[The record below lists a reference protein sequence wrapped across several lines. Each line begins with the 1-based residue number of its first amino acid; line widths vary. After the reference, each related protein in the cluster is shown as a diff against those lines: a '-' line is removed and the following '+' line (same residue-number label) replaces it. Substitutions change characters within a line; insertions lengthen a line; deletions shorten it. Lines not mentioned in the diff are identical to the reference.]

1 MADSYENL
9 KDASG
14 KLLFDLITDIP
25 ESVLPKA
32 KDPKKRSEKLTNAA
46 AWKAAAVS
54 ATLSVPGGFAGVLTM
69 LPDIVSIWKI
79 QTQLVS
85 DIAATYGKYAE
96 LSREAMM
103 WCMFRHSAS
112 QLLRDTFVQVGA
124 RIVTQTVS
132 INLLTKLLGRIG
144 AARAS
149 ALFGRTLVRV
159 VPLIGALGSGAYA
172 FYDTREVGRTAETYF
187 RALSDNGTGAEL
199 AEDDAEA
206 SSEVEGE
213 VRSGE

>member
-1 MADSYENL
+1 MDSYEKL

-14 KLLFDLITDIP
+14 KLLFDIITDIP

-32 KDPKKRSEKLTNAA
+32 KDPKKRSEKLTGSAA
-46 AWKAAAVS
+46 LKAAAVS
-54 ATLSVPGGFAGVLTM
+54 ATLSVPGGFAGILTM
-69 LPDIVSIWKI
+69 LPDIVTIWKI

-112 QLLRDTFVQVGA
+112 QLLRDTFVQFGA
-124 RIVTQTVS
+124 RVVTQTIS
-132 INLLTKLLGRIG
+132 INLMTKLLGKLG
-144 AARAS
+144 AAKAS
-149 ALFGRTLVRV
+149 AFVGKALTRA
-159 VPLIGALGSGAYA
+159 VPLIGAIGSGAYA

-187 RALSDNGTGAEL
+187 RALAENGTGAEL
-199 AEDDAEA
+199 ASDDAEA

-213 VRSGE
+213 VKGGE